1 MENNFIHECPSD
13 KDNIKKSSS
22 IRNLIEN
29 KSASQNSFEN
39 KSESIRNPIGNNNSS
54 SLVSKVYTRTPS
66 KKSQEDDDFLDSE
79 QSNIGFHEIKGKVDK
94 KKKSKLL
101 KLNPNRFKNV
111 NFPRAGDKFDQLIN
125 KIDEYIDCQYDTNE
139 TQRETNKLILTYLK
153 NQDELNK
160 EIIKFLKKK

>member
-1 MENNFIHECPSD
+1 MKLKEKQI
-13 KDNIKKSSS
+13 
-22 IRNLIEN
+22 
-29 KSASQNSFEN
+29 
-39 KSESIRNPIGNNNSS
+39 
-54 SLVSKVYTRTPS
+54 
-66 KKSQEDDDFLDSE
+66 
-79 QSNIGFHEIKGKVDK
+79 K